1 MWKKKIMT
9 FLVSAGVLLTV
20 PGAAFAAADPSLEQV
35 KPTARQTTEVSQTSP
50 KTGDLAMT
58 QVGVGSHNT
67 FGCRHGGAWT
77 QTAEGTLAVYD
88 RHSCTYFT
96 MDG

>member
-20 PGAAFAAADPSLEQV
+20 PGAAFAAADLSPEQV

-58 QVGVGSHNT
+58 QVGVAAIT
-67 FGCRHGGAWT
+67 LLGA
-77 QTAEGTLAVYD
+77 GTVALGLRQRKV
-88 RHSCTYFT
+88 R
-96 MDG
+96 

>member
-9 FLVSAGVLLTV
+9 ILVSAGVLLTV
-20 PGAAFAAADPSLEQV
+20 PGAAFAAADPSPEQV

-58 QVGVGSHNT
+58 QVGVAAIT
-67 FGCRHGGAWT
+67 LLGA
-77 QTAEGTLAVYD
+77 GTVALGLRQRKV
-88 RHSCTYFT
+88 R
-96 MDG
+96 